1 MQKTASNFKNE
12 KGSVVVIAL
21 MMLALLTIIGI
32 SATNTSTTEVQIS
45 SNEHLYKIAFYATEA
60 GIEVGRAALDEL
72 KRADLG
78 SWDNLLGG
86 IAFTWQDADDNT
98 VSVDTLDEVID
109 STGDRNVGLATFN
122 LTVRDNNDLDGT
134 GTVDT
139 DNTIYLTAVGSYRN
153 ATVRIETLVRWAG
166 GDSYAQ
172 EHYDAGNSGNAA
184 RENIAVENN
193 LRW

>member
-1 MQKTASNFKNE
+1 MKKTATNFRNE

-32 SATNTSTTEVQIS
+32 SATNTSTTEVQIAT
-45 SNEHLYKIAFYATEA
+45 NEHLYKIAFYATEA
-60 GIEVGRAALDEL
+60 GVDVGRAALDEL

-78 SWDNLLGG
+78 SWDNLLSGTE
-86 IAFTWQDADDNT
+86 FTWHDADDNT

-109 STGDRNVGLATFN
+109 ATGDRNAGPATFN

-134 GTVDT
+134 GMVDT
-139 DNTIYLTAVGSYRN
+139 DNTIFLTAIGSYRN
-153 ATVRIETLVRWAG
+153 ATVRIETLVRWVG

-172 EHYDAGNSGNAA
+172 EHYDASNSGNAA
-184 RENIAVENN
+184 RENVAVENN
-193 LRW
+193 QRW